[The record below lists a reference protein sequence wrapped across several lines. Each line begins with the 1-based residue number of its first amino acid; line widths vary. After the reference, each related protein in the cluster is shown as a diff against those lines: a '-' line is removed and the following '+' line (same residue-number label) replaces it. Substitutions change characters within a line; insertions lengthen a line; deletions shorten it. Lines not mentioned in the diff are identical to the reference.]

1 MLFCVSRRC
10 WPHHWTLRI
19 AFTITFCKRL
29 LTDAREGIVMQLQ
42 LLDLMIRKEN
52 EAVPM
57 DATTR
62 AELIDLMARILVA
75 VFHVEGGSVDD
86 RGSLQS

>member
-1 MLFCVSRRC
+1 
-10 WPHHWTLRI
+10 
-19 AFTITFCKRL
+19 
-29 LTDAREGIVMQLQ
+29 MQLQ

-75 VFHVEGGSVDD
+75 VFRVEGGRVDD
-86 RGSLQS
+86 RGPVQS